1 MSTALARIDF
11 DKEQIAVIE
20 SQFFPSG
27 ASKAEQAYC
36 FSVARELCLNPITK
50 EIFFVNRR
58 QKIGDKW
65 FSKVEPMVG
74 RDGFLSIAHR
84 SNQFAGIETTSAIRE
99 IPQLEEGKW
108 GFKQQLVAECTVW
121 RKDSDRPFTA
131 QVAYNEYCQRT
142 AEGNPTKFWAEKPE
156 TMLKKVA
163 ESQALR
169 KAFNIHGV
177 YCPEEV
183 GAGFE
188 LANGEIIGQ
197 TIEADCTR
205 IEATDKSHQ
214 ANAKPPQI
222 ETKLDPPP
230 VKRRSMTQPPEQP
243 DPHFAAPLAAPVVP
257 PLAPLVVP
265 PVVPTPPPVVPTHVD
280 SQHPDF
286 DEYEDGYGDPD
297 DDGWPDP
304 PSTSKLSKVVD
315 DVALQVIDLLEGK
328 KIEYEVILNG
338 INGIISANSYDRKEF
353 LKSSGFRW
361 SSDTKRWIY
370 KFTNESY

>member
-11 DKEQIAVIE
+11 DKEQLAVIE

-65 FSKVEPMVG
+65 FNKVEPMVG

-84 SNQFAGIETTSAIRE
+84 TSQFAGIETSAGIRE
-99 IPQLEEGKW
+99 VPQLEDGQWKL
-108 GFKQQLVAECTVW
+108 KYQLVAECSVW
-121 RKDSDRPFTA
+121 RKDSPKPFTV
-131 QVAYNEYCQRT
+131 QVAYNEYCQKT

-177 YCPEEV
+177 YSLEEL
-183 GAGFE
+183 GAGME
-188 LANGEIIGQ
+188 LSNGDIVTQ

-205 IEATDKSHQ
+205 IEPDKSHLAIVKKQQ
-214 ANAKPPQI
+214 AEA
-222 ETKLDPPP
+222 PP
-230 VKRRSMTQPPEQP
+230 VKQSKRQSATIV
-243 DPHFAAPLAAPVVP
+243 A
-257 PLAPLVVP
+257 P
-265 PVVPTPPPVVPTHVD
+265 PVVKPEPEPVAEP
-280 SQHPDF
+280 F
-286 DEYEDGYGDPD
+286 DE
-297 DDGWPDP
+297 DDGWPDM
-304 PSTSKLSKVVD
+304 PSPADGQVSNEKT
-315 DVALQVIDLLEGK
+315 LQIIDLLEGK
-328 KIEYEVILNG
+328 HVSYDIIMDGIE
-338 INGIISANSYDRKEF
+338 GIISANSFNEKEL
-353 LKSSGFRW
+353 LKANGFRW
-361 SSDTKRWIY
+361 SSDTKRWIF
-370 KFTNESY
+370 KFTNESV

>member
-1 MSTALARIDF
+1 MSTALAKIDF
-11 DKEQIAVIE
+11 DKEQMAVIE

-65 FSKVEPMVG
+65 FNKVEPMVG

-84 SNQFAGIETTSAIRE
+84 TNQFAGIETTACIRE
-99 IPQLEEGKW
+99 VPQLENGQWQLKH
-108 GFKQQLVAECTVW
+108 QLVAECSVW
-121 RKDSDRPFTA
+121 RKDCDKPFTA
-131 QVAYNEYCQRT
+131 QVAYNEYCQKT
-142 AEGNPTKFWAEKPE
+142 AEGHPIKFWLEKPE

-188 LANGEIIGQ
+188 MASGEIASSA
-197 TIEADCTR
+197 IEADYTR
-205 IEATDKSHQ
+205 IEHQDKSHLSIV
-214 ANAKPPQI
+214 K
-222 ETKLDPPP
+222 PPP
-230 VKRRSMTQPPEQP
+230 VKRPNASTAPPAAP
-243 DPHFAAPLAAPVVP
+243 PAAPLIVP
-257 PLAPLVVP
+257 PPALPQSLPQSIP
-265 PVVPTPPPVVPTHVD
+265 PVVPNPNPNP
-280 SQHPDF
+280 SPDF
-286 DEYEDGYGDPD
+286 DDE
-297 DDGWPDP
+297 DGWPDP
-304 PSTSKLSKVVD
+304 PVPSKLSQVVD
-315 DVALQVIDLLEGK
+315 DVALQVMDLLDSK
-328 KIEYEVILNG
+328 HIPYDILIDG
-338 INGIISANSYDRKEF
+338 IDGIISANSYDQKEL

-361 SSDTKRWIY
+361 SRDTKRWVFS
-370 KFTNESY
+370 FTNEPF